1 MTQPEIPHLFRPIDL
16 RDMRLPNRIVVS
28 PLCQFS
34 AVDGTAQPWHWMHL
48 GGLAVSGASLVI
60 MEATGVSDIGRITA
74 GCLGLY
80 SDANEAAL
88 TKLLADT
95 RTFCDTKI
103 GIQLCHAGRKAS
115 TRRTWELA
123 RGNVLPPEE
132 GGWQVEGPSAQPY
145 ADGWPMPVA
154 LDEAGLARVL
164 DQFVASTRRAARCG
178 FDMIEIHAAHG
189 YLLHEFLSPL
199 TNLRTDRHGGS
210 AEARMQFPLAVARA
224 MRQAWPEHKP
234 MGMRITGQDWNEGGI
249 TLDDAVMLAQALREI
264 GIDYVTPSAGNI
276 APGMKLPPVG
286 PGYMVEFAERIRHD
300 CGITTMAVGMIITP
314 AQAEALIAEGRADIA
329 CIGRGFLDDPR
340 WGWHAAAAL
349 GAQGFVPP
357 QYARA
362 TPKHWPAYP
371 LVHGVRLRD
380 GEGIMGH
387 ATRE

>member
-164 DQFVASTRRAARCG
+164 DQFVASTRRAHRCG

-314 AQAEALIAEGRADIA
+314 AQADARIAEGRADIA